1 MGAYL
6 ARPGKRRA
14 KCWQSPRKENSVG
27 KTKKKAKEGLG
38 KGANAAEL
46 FTVEQLTEIS
56 QNRDPVAN
64 DLAGDVAA
72 LIPEMR

>member
-1 MGAYL
+1 MATLEKGEQRGEDEEGAG
-6 ARPGKRRA
+6 RSRR
-14 KCWQSPRKENSVG
+14 
-27 KTKKKAKEGLG
+27 
-38 KGANAAEL
+38 GAGAAEL

-72 LIPEMR
+72 LIP